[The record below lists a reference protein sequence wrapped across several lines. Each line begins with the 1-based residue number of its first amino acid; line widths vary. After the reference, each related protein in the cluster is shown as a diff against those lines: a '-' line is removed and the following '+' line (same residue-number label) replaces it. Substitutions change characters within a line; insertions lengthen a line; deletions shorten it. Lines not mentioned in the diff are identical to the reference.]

1 MTPEDKAAKA
11 REILNSN
18 PSEEDITIGV
28 GLAQEAAAEGAP
40 EGLYIL
46 GQIYRNGIGVEQ
58 DHDKAF
64 EQFQKALEGGCEKAK
79 SFLAIYYA
87 AGNVVEKNLPLAE
100 QYLRDGMEKNDG
112 VAYFV
117 MGDSVFQRVFP
128 DIEWSTFTNYFQKA
142 IELGESVALARLAEL
157 YNNLCEPEQAEYWYG
172 KAEEAGVA
180 GVAESR
186 ALFTEDNYPDR
197 RQNAV
202 NIYIQNGMYDKA
214 FALANRD
221 AATGDTMAL
230 FLLASFYAQGLGEEA
245 YGRDVQKAL
254 QIYKRLAAEGESQ
267 ANYLLGFMYY
277 TVEEIKDN
285 QKALE
290 YTHRAAEADHL
301 GAQCVL
307 GKLYVKGVI
316 VDKDMTKAAEW
327 MEKAAAQGEA
337 EALFILAASCLED
350 FGIGAISEYAIDY
363 ERDENR
369 GIELLQQAAHAG
381 SADALFSLYKCYHQ
395 GKYLEQDDDLA
406 FLMLNQSAQ
415 IEITPEKARLMGDAY
430 RDGKGVSQD
439 YKRAVAC
446 YEWAIA
452 NGDIPALGSLGLMYQ
467 AGEGVEED
475 QEKANSL
482 FGRFSELVRWQTE
495 GVMPLNVAQ
504 DTAALGDGEA
514 MWQLGNRYHVGDGVE
529 QDMDKAVEWWQKAH
543 EAGNIGGT
551 HNLGCYHL
559 QEGEVERG
567 IKYLTQSGAAGYS
580 QSYHALG
587 EHYLSH
593 TEEEGNIQKGIG
605 NLTTAAEQG
614 YAPSQWDL
622 VIIYHD
628 GEIVPK
634 DYDKARYWLEKCLE
648 SDYPQAYY
656 GMGKSLANGDMYEQ
670 DYTKALEHLKR
681 AVAQGVHD
689 ADELYIQL
697 RWNGQ
702 GVEAD
707 RDEVVKVFTTLADS
721 NDAIAM
727 LQLYIFYTDESYKDH
742 DTAKAIDYLKQSA
755 SLGYVDALVQLAWH
769 YYWGEGV
776 ERDVRLAI
784 NLYTSAAEAGSLG
797 AAVKLARSYITG
809 EEGVVEPDY
818 DKAINLLQPHLES
831 GLGEVDYLMAY
842 AVRGK
847 CDMKNAYSWEQAVQ
861 AFEYMQKAA
870 EEGYVEAMH
879 ELAQY
884 YIDGYGVFAE
894 DNEAEKQW
902 LQKYIDNG
910 GTLTDEENT
919 ALQSDEEWAD
929 YSRNMLVNNIKTI
942 VEANKERI
950 ENPLE
955 MIYAEGCLNAMNVM
969 LNAAQ
974 LGEANALINLG
985 HWGLNKLKT
994 DPEEAKKYIS
1004 VACKGGI
1011 PAFAYRSGMEWLED
1025 GLDNDTAVENA
1036 MEYFGMGAEYG
1047 SVDCFLQMGLL
1058 CTDKRFEGEEE
1069 YDEALKNG
1077 KEILQAV
1084 ANVEGEEY
1092 EEQRQQARDR
1102 LAEIEQRQNSAWGK
1116 IKKGF
1121 GSLFGK
1127 D

>member
-1 MTPEDKAAKA
+1 
-11 REILNSN
+11 
-18 PSEEDITIGV
+18 
-28 GLAQEAAAEGAP
+28 
-40 EGLYIL
+40 
-46 GQIYRNGIGVEQ
+46 
-58 DHDKAF
+58 
-64 EQFQKALEGGCEKAK
+64 
-79 SFLAIYYA
+79 
-87 AGNVVEKNLPLAE
+87 
-100 QYLRDGMEKNDG
+100 
-112 VAYFV
+112 
-117 MGDSVFQRVFP
+117 
-128 DIEWSTFTNYFQKA
+128 
-142 IELGESVALARLAEL
+142 
-157 YNNLCEPEQAEYWYG
+157 
-172 KAEEAGVA
+172 
-180 GVAESR
+180 
-186 ALFTEDNYPDR
+186 
-197 RQNAV
+197 
-202 NIYIQNGMYDKA
+202 
-214 FALANRD
+214 
-221 AATGDTMAL
+221 
-230 FLLASFYAQGLGEEA
+230 
-245 YGRDVQKAL
+245 
-254 QIYKRLAAEGESQ
+254 
-267 ANYLLGFMYY
+267 
-277 TVEEIKDN
+277 
-285 QKALE
+285 
-290 YTHRAAEADHL
+290 
-301 GAQCVL
+301 
-307 GKLYVKGVI
+307 
-316 VDKDMTKAAEW
+316 
-327 MEKAAAQGEA
+327 
-337 EALFILAASCLED
+337 
-350 FGIGAISEYAIDY
+350 
-363 ERDENR
+363 
-369 GIELLQQAAHAG
+369 
-381 SADALFSLYKCYHQ
+381 
-395 GKYLEQDDDLA
+395 
-406 FLMLNQSAQ
+406 
-415 IEITPEKARLMGDAY
+415 
-430 RDGKGVSQD
+430 
-439 YKRAVAC
+439 
-446 YEWAIA
+446 
-452 NGDIPALGSLGLMYQ
+452 MYQ
-467 AGEGVEED
+467 AGEGVEKD
-475 QEKANSL
+475 QEKATEL
-482 FGRFSELVRWQTE
+482 FGRYSELVRWQIE
-495 GVMPLNVAQ
+495 GVMPLIVALNK
-504 DTAALGDGEA
+504 AAQGDGKA

-529 QDMDKAVEWWQKAH
+529 QDMEKAVEWWQKAH

-634 DYDKARYWLEKCLE
+634 DYDKARYWLE
-648 SDYPQAYY
+648 
-656 GMGKSLANGDMYEQ
+656 
-670 DYTKALEHLKR
+670 
-681 AVAQGVHD
+681 
-689 ADELYIQL
+689 
-697 RWNGQ
+697 
-702 GVEAD
+702 
-707 RDEVVKVFTTLADS
+707 
-721 NDAIAM
+721 
-727 LQLYIFYTDESYKDH
+727 

-809 EEGVVEPDY
+809 EKGVMAADY

-1011 PAFAYRSGMEWLED
+1011 PAFAYRAGMEWLED

-1047 SVDCFLQMGLL
+1047 SVDCYLQIGLL
-1058 CTDKRFEGEEE
+1058 CTDKRFEGEKE
-1069 YDEALKNG
+1069 YEKALKYG
-1077 KEILQAV
+1077 KEALQAV
-1084 ANVEGEEY
+1084 ADVEDDDY

-1102 LAEIEQRQNSAWGK
+1102 LAEIEQRQKSAWGK

-1121 GSLFGK
+1121 GSLIGK